1 MTSKTIDERLNM
13 FAVYLNRTQMGH
25 KAYQFDGVRWC
36 LENELQVRNNNNI
49 NIPKIRGG
57 FIADEMGLGKTI
69 MMIGLMLCNF
79 QKQTL
84 IVVPPVLIEQ
94 WKWQIFLTTG
104 HKALVYHG
112 INKKKIT
119 KEALS
124 KAIIVITTYN
134 STMISNPKKQQQT
147 NLLHEIEWSRII
159 YDEAHHLRNSKT
171 ALFQGARQ
179 LKGQIHW
186 LVSGTPIQ
194 NKKDDFYSL
203 CSIMRL
209 PASFYTEPSNLPL
222 FAKYFLLKRTK
233 AQVGIE
239 MPQISI
245 KKDIVGWSN
254 VKEMEL
260 SQQIHEDLLN
270 CESKEKLLFMLLARQ
285 SCIMSGLLTK
295 LPKNIKNTTNASTSS
310 KLDHVINEI
319 LLKKGNNCGKLV
331 FCHFRQEI
339 DEIRDRLFKGGIES
353 IATFDGRLPNSKR
366 QEILTAG
373 TEVLILQIQ
382 TGCEGLNLQENYSE
396 IYFVSPHWNPAVEDQ
411 AIARCHRIGQTK
423 PVYVKRFVMGDF
435 LKEQEQDQDPNQEEQ
450 DPNQEILSLDN
461 YITQTQ
467 ERKQKIISG
476 IMNV

>member
-36 LENELQVRNNNNI
+36 LENELQVRNNNIN

-112 INKKKIT
+112 PNKKKIT
-119 KEALS
+119 KETLN

-134 STMISNPKKQQQT
+134 STIVPLKKQQQQT

-209 PASFYTEPSNLPL
+209 PASFYTEQTNLPL

-245 KKDIVGWSN
+245 KKDIIGWTN

-295 LPKNIKNTTNASTSS
+295 YSKKNTTNTSS
-310 KLDHVINEI
+310 KLDHVVNEI
-319 LLKKGNNCGKLV
+319 LLNKGNNCGKLV

-339 DEIRDRLFKGGIES
+339 DEIKDRLLKGGIES

-366 QEILTAG
+366 QQILTG
-373 TEVLILQIQ
+373 GSEVLILQIQ

-423 PVYVKRFVMGDF
+423 QVYVKRFVMGDF
-435 LKEQEQDQDPNQEEQ
+435 LKQDQEDQEQEPKQKDQDPT
-450 DPNQEILSLDN
+450 NQEILSLDN
-461 YITQTQ
+461 YITITQ
-467 ERKQKIISG
+467 ERKQKIIRE

>member
-1 MTSKTIDERLNM
+1 ME
-13 FAVYLNRTQMGH
+13 H

-49 NIPKIRGG
+49 NTVVPKIRGG

-69 MMIGLMLCNF
+69 MMIGVMLCNF

-112 INKKKIT
+112 PNKKKIT
-119 KEALS
+119 KETLN

-134 STMISNPKKQQQT
+134 STIIPLKKQQQQT

-209 PASFYTEPSNLPL
+209 PVSFYTEQTNLPI

-239 MPQISI
+239 MPEISI
-245 KKDIVGWSN
+245 KKDIIGWSN

-295 LPKNIKNTTNASTSS
+295 LPKNINTKNENTKNTTNTSTSS
-310 KLDHVINEI
+310 KLDHVVNEI
-319 LLKKGNNCGKLV
+319 LLNKGNNCGKLV

-339 DEIRDRLFKGGIES
+339 DEIKDRLLKGGIES

-366 QEILTAG
+366 QQILTSG
-373 TEVLILQIQ
+373 SEVLILQIQ

-423 PVYVKRFVMGDF
+423 QVYVKRFIMGDF
-435 LKEQEQDQDPNQEEQ
+435 LKQDHQQDQQDQDHQQDHQQEQDLT
-450 DPNQEILSLDN
+450 QEILSLDN
-461 YITQTQ
+461 YITITQ
-467 ERKQKIISG
+467 ERKQKIIRE